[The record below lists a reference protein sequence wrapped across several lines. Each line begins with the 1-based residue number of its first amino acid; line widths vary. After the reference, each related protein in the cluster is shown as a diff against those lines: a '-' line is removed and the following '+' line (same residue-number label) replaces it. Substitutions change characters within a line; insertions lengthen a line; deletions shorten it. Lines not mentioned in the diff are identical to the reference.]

1 MDTPLFWHTPT
12 VQNDKKRLKQFGE
25 TLRRL
30 RKLKGVS
37 QEQLAFE
44 AELDRSFVGQ
54 VERGE
59 RNLSLLN
66 IHRLAEALDVSIEK
80 LFCADSP

>member
-1 MDTPLFWHTPT
+1 M
-12 VQNDKKRLKQFGE
+12 QNDKKRLKHFGE
-25 TLRRL
+25 NLRRL

-66 IHRLAEALDVSIEK
+66 IHRLAEALGVPIEN
-80 LFCADSP
+80 LFSEGSR

>member
-1 MDTPLFWHTPT
+1 M
-12 VQNDKKRLKQFGE
+12 QSDKKRLQHFGE
-25 TLRRL
+25 NVRRL

-37 QEQLAFE
+37 QEQLAFD

-66 IHRLAEALDVSIEK
+66 IHRLSEALGVPTEK
-80 LFCADSP
+80 LFSGDTK

>member
-1 MDTPLFWHTPT
+1 M
-12 VQNDKKRLKQFGE
+12 QNDKKRLKQFGE
-25 TLRRL
+25 NLRRL

-66 IHRLAEALDVSIEK
+66 IHRLAEALGVPIEN
-80 LFCADSP
+80 LFSEDSR